1 MEIFLRPDTAI
12 TLSPC
17 CFSGE
22 KWSFPTSLEVENT
35 ISQSYYSLQVMLMVS
50 PLFLVVVGGN
60 ESHSLLVPFGSFVK
74 DEQEAR
80 TC

>member
-50 PLFLVVVGGN
+50 PLFVVVVGVFALLYRRKVNGERYVNGN
-60 ESHSLLVPFGSFVK
+60 
-74 DEQEAR
+74 
-80 TC
+80 